1 MPKVL
6 IVSESYRNS
15 AQYVAVLLRNLGIQY
30 DFAIGDSPSI
40 GLQTHIGLLAPN
52 STDCRNY
59 LRQYD
64 AVIIV
69 RNSQPFDLAL
79 SVRLAGAWLQWTEPE
94 DPPKLYFGWNF
105 SVTAT
110 GVNPYIPPD
119 FPLVRP
125 NNADIPNTVAIAD
138 NNINAQSTFT
148 GRPGTY
154 PRLHRENI
162 SIYTPSACTHHS
174 DGRIAYWRLN
184 TDNHSSLAD
193 TLYTH
198 RVALNNRAGEILATP
213 TPQPDE
219 NYPTNTVIAYRYYNN
234 FFLPMMRGGDPIYV
248 HIKRVPFPDAFW
260 LLYGLKLSGVQPA
273 WKLPIYF
280 ETDHPLDLAADRID
294 GTTTV
299 EVLNAC
305 TYIIDY
311 MRDFCRRT
319 GMVVHHAVVT
329 SAMARA
335 GGSLGLG
342 QHWQYIHATRYSG
355 GTPEIE
361 QTARRCHEILIAG
374 HREGTTPCGIH
385 DHSIATDQGGG
396 FWKSLTYT
404 GFRRHSATHYNSPY
418 NPSGVN
424 LPLQAPNDVRYRKGQ
439 CCVKREHSP
448 VQPGTGDA
456 TLIPSESGDYVEW
469 NYPSNSMTGAA
480 VQFDLP
486 AGSLQA
492 ARMVIESNIAEMLA
506 MGFPDGHGGEHGY
519 TNCAS
524 NSSGGPAYWQAARE
538 YGYKAF
544 RSSYDC
550 NVGSHHELNTIPP
563 NYIWDGFHFLPY
575 NTIDLASL
583 PQYGGYGLYYP
594 GAPSGRD
601 AVSSW
606 GLDNAGDITSDYP
619 NTARRAYRRALCYS
633 VSRWLGANTTLLGA
647 CYVHPAANIGFNL
660 SNPNARFDGI
670 LEWKPGLP
678 HFNNIVE
685 TFEEMYLVVQVLS
698 DYLFFGSVSDL
709 IKVRE
714 KVMG

>member
-6 IVSESYRNS
+6 IVSDQFTYS
-15 AQYVAVLLRNLGIQY
+15 AQYVAVLLRNLGIDY
-30 DFAIGDSPSI
+30 DFAIGDNPSL
-40 GLQTHIGLLAPN
+40 GLQTRLGLLTPD

-64 AVIIV
+64 AVLIV
-69 RNSQPFDLAL
+69 RNSQSFD
-79 SVRLAGAWLQWTEPE
+79 SGNTVRLAGAWLQWTAPE

-105 SVTAT
+105 SVAAT
-110 GVNPYIPPD
+110 GVNPYIPAD
-119 FPLVRP
+119 FPLIRP

-138 NNINAQSTFT
+138 NNIIAISTFS

-162 SIYTPSACTHHS
+162 SIYTPSICTHHT

-184 TDNHSSLAD
+184 TDNHP
-193 TLYTH
+193 TLSETPYTH
-198 RVALNNRAGEILATP
+198 RVAPNNRAGEILATP

-219 NYPTNTVIAYRYYNN
+219 NYPSNTVIAYRYYNN
-234 FFLPMMRGGDPIYV
+234 FFLPLLRAGDRIYG
-248 HIKRVPFPDAFW
+248 HTKNPPFPDAFW
-260 LLYGLKLSGVQPA
+260 LLYGLKLSGVKPA

-280 ETDHPLDLAADRID
+280 ETDHPLDWATNRTD

-299 EVLNAC
+299 EIFDAC
-305 TYIIDY
+305 TYMSDY
-311 MRDFCRRT
+311 MRDFHFRT
-319 GMVVHHAVVT
+319 GMVTHHAVVT
-329 SAMARA
+329 GGMARPFPT
-335 GGSLGLG
+335 LGNNR
-342 QHWQYIHATRYSG
+342 HWQYIHATRYSW

-361 QTARRCHEILIAG
+361 QAARRCHDVLLAG
-374 HREGTTPCGIH
+374 HRSGATPCGIH
-385 DHSIATDQGGG
+385 DHTLPTGEGGG
-396 FWKSLTYT
+396 FWKTLTYT
-404 GFRRHSATHYNSPY
+404 GFQRHSADQYDSPY

-448 VQPGTGDA
+448 VQPGEGDT
-456 TLIPSESGDYVEW
+456 TLIPSESGEYVEW
-469 NYPSNSMTGAA
+469 NYPSGSMTGTAI
-480 VQFDLP
+480 QFNLP

-519 TNCAS
+519 TNCAK

-538 YGYKAF
+538 YGYKAL
-544 RSSYDC
+544 RSSYGC
-550 NVGSHHELNTIPP
+550 NAGNHYELNTIPA
-563 NYIWDGFHFLPY
+563 NYIWEGFHFLPHY
-575 NTIDLASL
+575 NIDVASASE
-583 PQYGGYGLYYP
+583 YGGYGLYYP
-594 GAPSGRD
+594 GVPATYH
-601 AVSSW
+601 AVGSW

-619 NTARRAYRRALCYS
+619 NTARRAYRRALCYT
-633 VSRWLGANTTLLGA
+633 VSSWLWANTTMLGA

-660 SNPNARFDGI
+660 IAPYTRFDGV

-685 TFEEMYLVVQVLS
+685 TFEEMYLIVRVLS
-698 DYLFFGSVSDL
+698 DYLYFGSVSDL
-709 IKVRE
+709 IKIRE